1 MNLGCEEPSFIG
13 TIRHHIDEIAPLALA
28 HGRFEKGLHSVACA
42 RFVRASS
49 ARDTSLCPRL
59 TFAGC

>member
-1 MNLGCEEPSFIG
+1 MNLGCKESSVIG

-28 HGRFEKGLHSVACA
+28 HGTLAKRLHSVARA

-49 ARDTSLCPRL
+49 ARVTSLSPRI